1 VLQIPRAVARTLR
14 GVLRR
19 CLFDGSS
26 RNDWPFVRVR
36 ADGQQL
42 ILESARGPI
51 ALRYTMPDASGSG
64 SLAFRSSV
72 LSAFEGRSNAPVNLE
87 AITATQGRARWEDA
101 GVPHEHTVETVAANS
116 LPEMPELPTNLV
128 AMPEGFLE
136 ALAEAALST
145 AAHGTRYALER
156 VQLGGPDGALIATD
170 GKQVLIQRNYPLAWT
185 DRILVPRLRLSGLP
199 GVADQAPVLLGR
211 TNSHIVVQSGS
222 WSFFL
227 TIDDQGKYP
236 DVLGA
241 LPRPASIT
249 SRCQIA
255 AEDVGRLIEV
265 LPKLPGHD
273 QDLKPLTVDLG
284 DTITVRG
291 RALPSGAGAE
301 IVLPKSQLSGRPV
314 RFATPRELLLRD
326 LRMGLTQLEITRAD
340 GVIVTRDSTRIF
352 GWMPLE
358 TSAVVL
364 PEQSMIRVHRP
375 SATLA
380 PSSESA
386 SQPVVSE
393 PRSIAMPSLS
403 TNGHPSDDRRAEA
416 NGAFAGIDELLNEA
430 ESLRQHLSEAASRA
444 TRLVAA
450 LKQHRRQ
457 ARAVEA
463 AVTSIRDLRL
473 GSR

>member
-1 VLQIPRAVARTLR
+1 
-14 GVLRR
+14 
-19 CLFDGSS
+19 
-26 RNDWPFVRVR
+26 
-36 ADGQQL
+36 
-42 ILESARGPI
+42 
-51 ALRYTMPDASGSG
+51 M
-64 SLAFRSSV
+64 
-72 LSAFEGRSNAPVNLE
+72 
-87 AITATQGRARWEDA
+87 
-101 GVPHEHTVETVAANS
+101 ETVAADS
-116 LPEMPELPTNLV
+116 LPELPESQTNLV

-170 GKQVLIQRNYPLAWT
+170 GKQVLIQRNYPLPWT

-199 GVADQAPVLLGR
+199 GMIDQTPVLLGR
-211 TNSHIVVQSGS
+211 TNSHVVVKVGS
-222 WSFFL
+222 WTFFL
-227 TIDDQGKYP
+227 TIDEQAKYP

-284 DTITVRG
+284 DVIVVRG
-291 RALPSGAGAE
+291 RSSPSGPAAE
-301 IVLPKSQLSGRPV
+301 IVLPNSQCSGRPV
-314 RFATPRELLLRD
+314 RFATPRELLLRG
-326 LRMGLTQLEITRAD
+326 LRMGLTQMEITRAD
-340 GVIVTRDSTRIF
+340 GVIVMRDSTRVY

-375 SATLA
+375 KATLA
-380 PSSESA
+380 PTPDPISQPAVSES
-386 SQPVVSE
+386 
-393 PRSIAMPSLS
+393 RSIAMPSLS
-403 TNGHPSDDRRAEA
+403 SNGHSSDERRSEA
-416 NGAFAGIDELLNEA
+416 NGAFGGIDELLNEA
-430 ESLRQHLSEAASRA
+430 ESLRRHLSEAANRA

-457 ARAVEA
+457 TRALEA
-463 AVTSIRDLRL
+463 AVSSIRDLRL
-473 GSR
+473 GNR

>member
-14 GVLRR
+14 AVLRR

-51 ALRYTMPDASGSG
+51 ALRYTLPEASGSS
-64 SLAFRSSV
+64 SLAFRSSA
-72 LSAFEGRSNAPVNLE
+72 LPAFEGRTCAPVNLE

-101 GVPHEHTVETVAANS
+101 GVPHEHTMETVAANS
-116 LPEMPELPTNLV
+116 LPELPEMPANLV
-128 AMPEGFLE
+128 AMPEGFLA

-145 AAHGTRYALER
+145 AAQGTRYALER
-156 VQLGGPDGALIATD
+156 VKLGGPEGAMIATD
-170 GKQVLIQRNYPLAWT
+170 GKQVLIQRNFPLPWT
-185 DRILVPRLRLSGLP
+185 DRVLVPRLRLTGLP
-199 GVADQAPVLLGR
+199 GMNEHAPVLLGR
-211 TNSHIVVQSGS
+211 TNSHVVIQVGS
-222 WSFFL
+222 WTFFL
-227 TIDDQGKYP
+227 AIDDQARYP

-249 SRCQIA
+249 SRCQFA

-273 QDLKPLTVDLG
+273 QDQKPVTVDLG
-284 DTITVRG
+284 EAIAVRG
-291 RALPSGAGAE
+291 QSAPSGPAAE
-301 IVLPKSQLSGRPV
+301 ILLPNSQCSGRPV
-314 RFATPRELLLRD
+314 RFASPSDLLLRG
-326 LRMGLTQLEITRAD
+326 LRLGLTQMEITRAD
-340 GVIVTRDSTRIF
+340 GVIVMRDSTRVY

-358 TSAVVL
+358 TSSVVP

-375 SATLA
+375 KPIQAL
-380 PSSESA
+380 ESA
-386 SQPVVSE
+386 SQPIDSE
-393 PRSIAMPSLS
+393 SRSIAMPSLS
-403 TNGHPSDDRRAEA
+403 SNGHSLDERRPEV
-416 NGAFAGIDELLNEA
+416 NGAFAGIDDLLSEA

-457 ARAVEA
+457 ARVVAA
-463 AVTSIRDLRL
+463 AVSSIRDLRL
-473 GSR
+473 GNR

>member
-1 VLQIPRAVARTLR
+1 
-14 GVLRR
+14 LRR

-36 ADGQQL
+36 ADGQQT

-51 ALRYTMPDASGSG
+51 ALRFTLPEASGSE

-101 GVPHEHTVETVAANS
+101 GVPHEHTMETVAPNS
-116 LPEMPELPTNLV
+116 LPELPEFPTNLV

-136 ALAEAALST
+136 ALAEAAQST

-156 VQLGGPDGALIATD
+156 VQMGGPDGALIATD
-170 GKQVLIQRNYPLAWT
+170 GKQVLIQRNFPLPWT
-185 DRILVPRLRLSGLP
+185 ERILVPRLRLSGLP
-199 GVADQAPVLLGR
+199 GMSDQCPVLLGR
-211 TNSHIVVQSGS
+211 TNGHVVVQAGS
-222 WSFFL
+222 WTFFL
-227 TIDDQGKYP
+227 SIDDQAKYP

-255 AEDVGRLIEV
+255 AEDVDRLIEV

-273 QDLKPLTVDLG
+273 QDQKPVTVDLS
-284 DTITVRG
+284 DTIAVRG
-291 RALPSGAGAE
+291 RSAPSGPAAE
-301 IVLPKSQLSGRPV
+301 ILLPNSQCSGQPV
-314 RFATPRELLLRD
+314 RFASPRDLLLRA
-326 LRMGLTQLEITRAD
+326 LRMGLTEMEITRAD
-340 GVIVTRDSTRIF
+340 GVTVMRDSTRVY

-358 TSAVVL
+358 SSAVV
-364 PEQSMIRVHRP
+364 PHEQSMIRVHRP

-380 PSSESA
+380 PPLESA
-386 SQPVVSE
+386 SQPAVSE
-393 PRSIAMPSLS
+393 SRSIAMPSLS
-403 TNGHPSDDRRAEA
+403 TNGHPSDERRPEVI
-416 NGAFAGIDELLNEA
+416 GAFAGIDDLLNEA
-430 ESLRQHLSEAASRA
+430 ESLRQHLSEATGRA

-463 AVTSIRDLRL
+463 AVSSIRDLRL